1 MSTRDKIKVVRL
13 ALSMLGVP
21 IFIHLSYIKL
31 YDDYVNSYLILLV
44 VLVLILDIN
53 DIVKELLGQS
63 NQMTTNILQLLSNQ
77 MTLNILPLCVLSGYT
92 LVEQLPT
99 NYNLFNSY
107 CYGNKSY
114 KRCC

>member
-1 MSTRDKIKVVRL
+1 MSTRDKIKVVHL

-53 DIVKELLGQS
+53 DIVKRTIGLIKPNDYKHIAVTIKS
-63 NQMTTNILQLLSNQ
+63 NDFKHIA
-77 MTLNILPLCVLSGYT
+77 IVCVVRTHIG
-92 LVEQLPT
+92 
-99 NYNLFNSY
+99 
-107 CYGNKSY
+107 
-114 KRCC
+114 

>member
-1 MSTRDKIKVVRL
+1 MNKADKIKVVHL

-53 DIVKELLGQS
+53 DIVKRTIGIVRPNDYKHIAVTIKS
-63 NQMTTNILQLLSNQ
+63 NDFKHIA
-77 MTLNILPLCVLSGYT
+77 IVCVVGMHI
-92 LVEQLPT
+92 
-99 NYNLFNSY
+99 
-107 CYGNKSY
+107 G
-114 KRCC
+114 

>member
-1 MSTRDKIKVVRL
+1 MRLSTKDRIKVVHL

-53 DIVKELLGQS
+53 DIVKELLG
-63 NQMTTNILQLLSNQ
+63 
-77 MTLNILPLCVLSGYT
+77 
-92 LVEQLPT
+92 
-99 NYNLFNSY
+99 
-107 CYGNKSY
+107 
-114 KRCC
+114 